1 VQEQAER
8 QDRLKGA
15 LVQVTQAVSQN
26 QNVNVHP
33 ILVANMD
40 EALKAA
46 AAKETALSQGQP
58 VADAGEHAEPVSP
71 GRAVL
76 EAELIRVAEILQR
89 WTLTAQA
96 YKRSREHDVTL
107 VNRPWDVR
115 RNSFA
120 G

>member
-1 VQEQAER
+1 MPSLFHRA
-8 QDRLKGA
+8 
-15 LVQVTQAVSQN
+15 
-26 QNVNVHP
+26 
-33 ILVANMD
+33 
-40 EALKAA
+40 
-46 AAKETALSQGQP
+46 
-58 VADAGEHAEPVSP
+58 
-71 GRAVL
+71 AVL